1 MFCQPTYTE
10 VRPGAWKQKLQCQ
23 EYNSPLQSPDIA
35 KATALAL
42 VTRLNPE
49 PLQNGTISGRNQSP
63 PGAGQGFP
71 RDSVM
76 PNITDILDRV
86 RQIDFQKLCDN
97 PQEEKE
103 KAACTLLRLKIMVCL
118 VEWRPECEEV
128 AETLDSHHVQVPG
141 MNGDESPSDRI
152 QLSSLDD
159 VDLTRLLK
167 EAAESTSVDL
177 LDSSRISIP
186 VACQSVCTQ
195 DVNTLSRAYLCLI
208 CTIVDSLFHEPSTN
222 TTIPA
227 ILE

>member
-1 MFCQPTYTE
+1 MPTGWHRKPCVCQPTYSE
-10 VRPGAWKQKLQCQ
+10 VRPGAWKQAQ
-23 EYNSPLQSPDIA
+23 
-35 KATALAL
+35 ATALAL

-49 PLQNGTISGRNQSP
+49 PLQNGTISGRNQSSF
-63 PGAGQGFP
+63 GANRAFP
-71 RDSVM
+71 RESVM

-141 MNGDESPSDRI
+141 MNGDESPSDRN

-167 EAAESTSVDL
+167 EAAESTSVGL
-177 LDSSRISIP
+177 LDSSQISIP
-186 VACQSVCTQ
+186 VGCQRVCTQ

-208 CTIVDSLFHEPSTN
+208 CMIVDSLFHEPSTN